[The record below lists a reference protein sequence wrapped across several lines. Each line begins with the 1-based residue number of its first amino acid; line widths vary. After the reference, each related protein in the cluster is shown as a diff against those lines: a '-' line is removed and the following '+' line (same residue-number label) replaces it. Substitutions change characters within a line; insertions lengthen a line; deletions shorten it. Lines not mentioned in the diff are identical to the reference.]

1 LKRKVTCMLIFCMVL
16 VLGFASMAQAAPI
29 VNLDKAKLMI
39 TAAEQKAVEIGCPMV
54 ITVVDEGGNM
64 VAQHRMDGALLA
76 SIDISR
82 GKAYTSVALKMS
94 TEKLASLTQPDQMLF
109 GINTTD
115 NGRLVIF
122 GGGLPIIENGQ
133 VVGGIGV
140 SGGSVAQDVAV
151 VTSGLAAW
159 K

>member
-1 LKRKVTCMLIFCMVL
+1 MRKKTVCMLVFCMIL
-16 VLGFASMAQAAPI
+16 VLGFASMAQAAPS
-29 VNLDKAKLMI
+29 VNLEKAKIMI
-39 TAAEQKAVEIGCPMV
+39 SAAEQKAIEISCPMV

-64 VAQHRMDGALLA
+64 VAQHRMDGALLV

-82 GKAYTSVALKMS
+82 NKAYTSVALKMS
-94 TEKLASLTQPDQMLF
+94 TEKLAGLSQPGQMLF

-115 NGRLVIF
+115 SGRVVIF

-140 SGGSVAQDVAV
+140 SGGSVEQDVSV
-151 VTSGLAAW
+151 VNAGLAAW

>member
-1 LKRKVTCMLIFCMVL
+1 MKRKVIWMLVFCMVM
-16 VLGFASMAQAAPI
+16 VMGFAAVAQAAPI
-29 VNLDKAKLMI
+29 VNLDKAKKMI
-39 TAAEQKAVEIGCPMV
+39 SAAEQKALEIACPMV

-76 SIDISR
+76 SVDISH
-82 GKAYTSVALKMS
+82 GKAYTAVALKMS
-94 TEKLASLTQPDQMLF
+94 TEKLASLTQPGQMLF

-115 NGRLVIF
+115 GGRLVIF

-140 SGGSVAQDVAV
+140 SGGSVEQDVTV
-151 VTSGLAAW
+151 VTAGLAAW
-159 K
+159 

>member
-1 LKRKVTCMLIFCMVL
+1 MKRKVIYLLVFCMVL
-16 VLGFASMAQAAPI
+16 GIAAVAQAAPI
-29 VNLDKAKLMI
+29 VNLDKAKNMI
-39 TAAEQKAVEIGCPMV
+39 AAAEQKAIQIGCPMV

-82 GKAYTSVALKMS
+82 GKAYTAVALKMS
-94 TEKLASLTQPDQMLF
+94 TEKLCTLTQPGQMLF

-115 NGRLVIF
+115 SGKLVIF
-122 GGGLPIIENGQ
+122 GGGLPIIEKGQ

-140 SGGSVAQDVAV
+140 SGGSVEQDVSV
-151 VTSGLAAW
+151 VTAGWSAW
-159 K
+159 